1 MYQLI
6 AHYLLENWLLK
17 SIFTKLNMEGL
28 VKEFFIPHNCK
39 RNLHLASHIML
50 QTITLQEWEVDTPDS
65 ERLPGESSGK

>member
-1 MYQLI
+1 
-6 AHYLLENWLLK
+6 
-17 SIFTKLNMEGL
+17 MEGL

-50 QTITLQEWEVDTPDS
+50 QTMTLQEWEVDTPDS